1 MLVPATTS
9 QAHLDSS
16 PLEVVLVAYRAALA
30 GAELSEQARR
40 AYASRVAGFLDWLT
54 VTTALP
60 PEVGDPLS
68 EARARDVAVRSY
80 RTYLAGER
88 AAKSNT
94 INAALTALDH
104 FYAHHL
110 GLGAPHVRREQQP
123 ASTPEALD
131 GDEQR
136 RFLRAV
142 AAHPCP
148 RERAIALLLLHTGLR
163 VEELVHLDRTDVAV
177 SEFSSAVRVQPQ
189 PHWNSSTHRELPLPG
204 SARGAVVAWL
214 TERSCWPRATDT
226 SALWLNRHG
235 GRLSVRSINTIIR
248 ELAVAAD
255 LVHTTGPEAGK
266 ARVHPHTLRH
276 TFGLHLARSGLDTP
290 TIATLMGHA
299 KPSSARIYTRPAAEQ
314 PPRTTA

>member
-1 MLVPATTS
+1 MPATTS
-9 QAHLDSS
+9 QAHLESS
-16 PLEVVLVAYRAALA
+16 PHGVVLAAYRAALA

-40 AYASRVAGFLDWLT
+40 AYTSRVAGFLDWLT
-54 VTTALP
+54 STTALP
-60 PEVGDPLS
+60 PEAGDPLA
-68 EARARDVAVRSY
+68 EPRARDVAVRSY
-80 RTYLAGER
+80 RTYLATER
-88 AAKSNT
+88 VAKSNT

-110 GLGAPHVRREQQP
+110 GLGVPRVRREQQP
-123 ASTPEALD
+123 ASTPEPLD

-136 RFLRAV
+136 RFLRV
-142 AAHPCP
+142 VTAHPCP
-148 RERAIALLLLHTGLR
+148 RERAIALMLLRTGLR
-163 VEELVHLDRTDVAV
+163 VDELAHLDRTDVTV
-177 SEFSSAVRVQPQ
+177 SGPSSAVRVRPQ
-189 PHWNSSTHRELPLPG
+189 SHWNSRTHRELPLPG
-204 SARGAVVAWL
+204 SVRAAVTTWL
-214 TERSCWPRATDT
+214 TERSRWPRATET

-235 GRLSVRSINTIIR
+235 GRLSVRSINTVIR

-276 TFGLHLARSGLDTP
+276 TFGLHLARSGLDTA

-314 PPRTTA
+314 SPRTTA

>member
-1 MLVPATTS
+1 MPATTS
-9 QAHLDSS
+9 QAHRDSS
-16 PLEVVLVAYRAALA
+16 PHELVLAAYRAALA

-54 VTTALP
+54 STTTLA
-60 PEVGDPLS
+60 PEAGDPLA
-68 EARARDVAVRSY
+68 EPRARDMAVRSY

-110 GLGAPHVRREQQP
+110 GLGTPHVRREQQP
-123 ASTPEALD
+123 ASTPEPLD

-142 AAHPCP
+142 TAHPCP
-148 RERAIALLLLHTGLR
+148 RERAIALMLLRTGLR
-163 VEELVHLDRTDVAV
+163 TEELAHLDHTDLAV
-177 SEFSSAVRVQPQ
+177 SGTSSTVRVRPQ
-189 PHWNSSTHRELPLPG
+189 PHWNPSTRRELPLPG
-204 SARGAVVAWL
+204 SARAAVTAWL
-214 TERSCWPRATDT
+214 TERSRWPHATDT
-226 SALWLNRHG
+226 PALWLNRHG

-276 TFGLHLARSGLDTP
+276 TFGLHLARNGLDTA

-299 KPSSARIYTRPAAEQ
+299 KLSSARIYTRPAAEQ